1 MNELQQQ
8 SNQSLQDFLDEKEQ
22 IAQDRFT
29 VDTDEKA
36 NWSLRKIKK
45 FQQQKE
51 ANNKLAVDEVEKIEA
66 WNKAENDK
74 AQQSIDYFQGLLAY
88 YALGKREADPKFKKL
103 ELPNGKIKFTKQQPK
118 WHLDNDAVLKTLKE
132 SEQLDLIKV
141 VESPKLADI
150 KKTFKVQGN
159 QVVNPSTGE
168 IVEGITIEEREDK
181 FGVVVDD

>member
-8 SNQSLQDFLDEKEQ
+8 SNQSLQEFLDEKEQ

-36 NWSLRKIKK
+36 NWSLRKIKQ

-74 AQQSIDYFQGLLAY
+74 AQQRIDYFQGLLAY
-88 YALGKREADPKFKKL
+88 YALGKRNADPKFKTLK
-103 ELPNGKIKFTKQQPK
+103 LPNGAIKFTKQQPK